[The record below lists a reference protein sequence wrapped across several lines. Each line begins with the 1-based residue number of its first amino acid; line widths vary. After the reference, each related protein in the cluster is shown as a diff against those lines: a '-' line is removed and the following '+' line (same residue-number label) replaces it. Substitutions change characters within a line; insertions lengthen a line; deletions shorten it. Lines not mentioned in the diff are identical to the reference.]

1 VRRLFVLR
9 RTHET
14 AVATHQQA
22 AVKAARQAEALRELL
37 AVHIVAAEHPSSEAS
52 SAAAMATALREDL
65 QSRGIDLTRELARHE
80 GSTP

>member
-1 VRRLFVLR
+1 MRRLLVLR

-22 AVKAARQAEALRELL
+22 AVKAALQAEALREVL
-37 AVHIVAAEHPSSEAS
+37 AMHIVAAEHPSAS
-52 SAAAMATALREDL
+52 ARTTAMATALREDL
-65 QSRGIDLTRELARHE
+65 EARGIDLTRELARHE

>member
-1 VRRLFVLR
+1 LILR

-14 AVATHQQA
+14 AVAVHQLAAVQA
-22 AVKAARQAEALRELL
+22 ALQAEALREVL
-37 AVHIVAAEHPSSEAS
+37 AMHIVAAEHPSSEAS

-65 QSRGIDLTRELARHE
+65 EARGIDISRELARHE